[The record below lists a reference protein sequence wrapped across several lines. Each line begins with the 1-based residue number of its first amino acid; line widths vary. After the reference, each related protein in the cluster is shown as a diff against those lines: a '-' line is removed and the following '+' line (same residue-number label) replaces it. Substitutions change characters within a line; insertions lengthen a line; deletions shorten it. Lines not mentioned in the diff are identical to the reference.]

1 MSNDKLPDAVA
12 SVGSVGA
19 VAQRDEVPAA
29 KAATAPTA
37 AKKDV
42 LASGQSALDD
52 RTRRAAAAFRRRKLK
67 VWGARL
73 LLTVIVI
80 GGWQLFTSVGWV
92 DPFFYA
98 QPSGIWN
105 RLWDYFQNGT
115 EFGSYPA
122 QIETTM
128 QEALYGFLIGT
139 GVGIVVGV
147 ALGLNRFLAEVLDPF
162 IKVVNAIPRI
172 VLGSIF
178 IVAFGI
184 GLTPKVL
191 LAAVLVFFI
200 VFFNAFQGVREVDR
214 NVLNNA
220 KVLGASRW
228 HVIRH
233 VILPSAMTWILASLH
248 SAFGFAIVG
257 AVVGEVLGAQKGLG
271 LLIKSAQGN
280 FDPYGVFANMFV
292 IAALVLIVEFV
303 IERVERR
310 LMAWRPKTQSETV
323 LV

>member
-1 MSNDKLPDAVA
+1 MSENELSDAVD
-12 SVGSVGA
+12 STDT
-19 VAQRDEVPAA
+19 VAAITHRTDIPAA
-29 KAATAPTA
+29 PAAPTA
-37 AKKDV
+37 AKD
-42 LASGQSALDD
+42 LISSHQQALDE
-52 RTRRAAAAFRRRKLK
+52 RTRRAATAFRRRRLK
-67 VWGARL
+67 VWGARVL
-73 LLTVIVI
+73 ITVLVI

-115 EFGSYPA
+115 EFGSYPK

-128 QEALYGFLIGT
+128 QEALYGFLL
-139 GVGIVVGV
+139 GVGVGVVMGV

-178 IVAFGI
+178 VVAFGLGI
-184 GLTPKVL
+184 TAKVL
-191 LAAVLVFFI
+191 LAAVLVFFV

-228 HVIRH
+228 HIIRH
-233 VILPSAMTWILASLH
+233 VILPSAMTWIIASLH

-257 AVVGEVLGAQKGLG
+257 AVVGEVLGAQTGLG

-280 FDPYGVFANMFV
+280 LDPYGVFANMFV
-292 IAALVLIVEFV
+292 IAALVLIVEFIIV
-303 IERVERR
+303 RVERR
-310 LMAWRPKTQSETV
+310 LLAWRPRTQSETV